1 MVVAQLI
8 GVHNSAGSCPSPAIN
23 FWGKG
28 PPFRLTIGLTCVLSV
43 LGAILIISSYVFFKS
58 LRSSARWILVHLSL
72 MDLGVGLTN
81 LIGNI
86 VYFDRFYFSDAGN
99 GSCPVFH
106 QPKDVVVKNLCVAQA
121 FLAHYFTQASVLWT
135 ISLAVFL
142 YFLIVHHRTP
152 VAMYSLRF
160 SYVLCYGLPVIIC
173 IWLVFTNRFG
183 YSPNNTGW
191 CSILQLNSK
200 TLAPDIFAVVVGYDL
215 WVYLAIVV
223 VPIIYLAVQLFLR
236 EKVSASGAFER
247 GRVFVDKPLGRG
259 GAFVD

>member
-8 GVHNSAGSCPSPAIN
+8 GVDNSAGSCPTPAIN

-28 PPFRLTIGLTCVLSV
+28 PPFRLTIGLTCVLSI
-43 LGAILIISSYVFFKS
+43 LGAVLIISSYVFFKS

-86 VYFDRFYFSDAGN
+86 VYFDRFYFSDADN

-152 VAMYSLRF
+152 VAMYSLRL
-160 SYVLCYGLPVIIC
+160 SYILCYGLPVIIC

-236 EKVSASGAFER
+236 EKVIQNFS
-247 GRVFVDKPLGRG
+247 
-259 GAFVD
+259 

>member
-8 GVHNSAGSCPSPAIN
+8 GVHSSAGTCPSPAVD

-28 PPFRLTIGLTCVLSV
+28 PPFRVAIGLTCVLSI
-43 LGAILIISSYVFFKS
+43 LGAILIIFSYVFFKS

-72 MDLGVGLTN
+72 MDMGVGLTN

-86 VYFDRFYFSDAGN
+86 IYFDRFYFSAPDN

-106 QPKDVVVKNLCVAQA
+106 QPKDLTVRNLCVAQA

-152 VAMYSLRF
+152 LAKYSLRL
-160 SYVLCYGLPVIIC
+160 SYILCYGLPVIIC
-173 IWLVFTNRFG
+173 VWLVLTNRFG

-191 CSILQLNSK
+191 CSILQLNSQ

-215 WVYLAIVV
+215 WVYLAITL

-236 EKVSASGAFER
+236 EKVLLWSHGE
-247 GRVFVDKPLGRG
+247 GG
-259 GAFVD
+259 GALVD

>member
-8 GVHNSAGSCPSPAIN
+8 GVDNSAGSCPTPAIN

-28 PPFRLTIGLTCVLSV
+28 PPFRLTIGLTCVLSI
-43 LGAILIISSYVFFKS
+43 LGAVLIISSYVFFKS

-86 VYFDRFYFSDAGN
+86 VYFDRFYFSDADN

-236 EKVSASGAFER
+236 EKVSGAFER
-247 GRVFVDKPLGRG
+247 GGVFVFVDNPLGRG
-259 GAFVD
+259 GHL